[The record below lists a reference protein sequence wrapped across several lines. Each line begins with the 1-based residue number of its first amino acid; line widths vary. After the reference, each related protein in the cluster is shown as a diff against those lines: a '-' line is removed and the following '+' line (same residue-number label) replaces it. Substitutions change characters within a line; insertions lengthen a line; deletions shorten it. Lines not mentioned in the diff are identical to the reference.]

1 MKSER
6 QRKQKPIGLNDYLKD
21 INKEKL
27 NQLGY
32 KKNDIY
38 YISSS
43 DCKKLLDQ
51 TNINVYMLKDNE
63 KIKIDR
69 LVSNYEKPIYGI
81 WIEDKKRFDNFDKN
95 ELNYLIKDHITDVY
109 DILKVPQI
117 LIENSSR
124 RNI

>member
-1 MKSER
+1 
-6 QRKQKPIGLNDYLKD
+6 
-21 INKEKL
+21 
-27 NQLGY
+27 
-32 KKNDIY
+32 
-38 YISSS
+38 
-43 DCKKLLDQ
+43 
-51 TNINVYMLKDNE
+51 MLKDNE